1 MFLYVVN
8 STNPHFKM
16 SADSLIISANSQ
28 LQVVLKSYFC
38 ISENEENILNN
49 INRILVSIAERKVQ

>member
-1 MFLYVVN
+1 
-8 STNPHFKM
+8 M